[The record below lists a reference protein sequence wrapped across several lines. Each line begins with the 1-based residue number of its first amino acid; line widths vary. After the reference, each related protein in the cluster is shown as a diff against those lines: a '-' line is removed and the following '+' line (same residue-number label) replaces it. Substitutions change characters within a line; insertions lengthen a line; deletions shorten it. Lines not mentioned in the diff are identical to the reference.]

1 MWILSGVG
9 LLLVILGVLV
19 FFMRGRQ
26 SDLRDFS
33 WGMTREQ
40 VKQHESALLESEK
53 DDALI
58 YRTTLFEY
66 LVAQGYYFTNGKLS
80 KVQYVS
86 LSKQK
91 ELKLSEYLKI
101 RAELEPSLW
110 AGSRN
115 PAWWISRNLLEYF
128 SGANYVAVL
137 PRTSCLGLTI
147 STMTAYFLS
156 CKEQQVMMKITF

>member
-1 MWILSGVG
+1 MNKKKWILSGIG
-9 LLLVILGVLV
+9 LLLVILGALV

-58 YRTTLFEY
+58 YRTTLFES

-91 ELKLSEYLKI
+91 ELKSSEYLKI
-101 RAELEPSLW
+101 RAELEHRY
-110 AGSRN
+110 G
-115 PAWWISRNLLEYF
+115 PAAETPHDEYREIFWNTSQTRITLLFYPEQ
-128 SGANYVAVL
+128 AVWVL
-137 PRTSCLGLTI
+137 QYQP
-147 STMTAYFLS
+147 
-156 CKEQQVMMKITF
+156 